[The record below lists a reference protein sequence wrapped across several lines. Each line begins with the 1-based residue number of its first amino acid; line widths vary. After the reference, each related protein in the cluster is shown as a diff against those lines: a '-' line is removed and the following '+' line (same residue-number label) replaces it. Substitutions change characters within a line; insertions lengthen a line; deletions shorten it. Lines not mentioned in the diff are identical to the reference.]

1 MSIATT
7 DPTTGRLLE
16 SFTSHDAS
24 SIEAALARAAVA
36 FRSWRARPLSER
48 ATVLGRVATLM
59 EGEREHLG
67 ALMTTEMGK
76 LRQAALDEVDKCAGA
91 CRHYAE
97 NSEHYIGEEVLEE
110 PDGVRERVRFE
121 PLGPVLAVMPWNF
134 PFWQVIRFAAPAL
147 AVGNV
152 ALLKHAASVPRC
164 ALALEDLFRR
174 AGAPE
179 GVFQTLLVE
188 SDAVEGIIA
197 DPRVAAVTLTGS
209 DRAGRAVGAAAGRH
223 LKKSVL
229 ELGGSDPFIVLP
241 AADLPRAVATAVKAR
256 LLSNGQS
263 CIAAKRFLVAAPVY
277 DRFRDGFVAA
287 MQALKV
293 GDPADPATE
302 LGPLATAAI
311 RDGLDAQVRR
321 SVEGGARLLCGG
333 RALDRPGFFYAPTV
347 LEDAPAHTPAA
358 REELFGP
365 VAALWRVRD
374 LDEAIA
380 RANDTSFGL
389 GATVWTTD
397 AAEAERAIR
406 EIEAGMVFVNGL
418 VASDPRFPFGGIKQS
433 GYGRELGGHGLREFV
448 NVKRVRERL

>member
-1 MSIATT
+1 
-7 DPTTGRLLE
+7 
-16 SFTSHDAS
+16 
-24 SIEAALARAAVA
+24 
-36 FRSWRARPLSER
+36 
-48 ATVLGRVATLM
+48 
-59 EGEREHLG
+59 
-67 ALMTTEMGK
+67 MGK

-110 PDGVRERVRFE
+110 PGGVRERVRFE

-229 ELGGSDPFIVLP
+229 ELGGNDPFIVLP
-241 AADLPRAVATAVKAR
+241 AADLPRALATAVKAR

-277 DRFRDGFVAA
+277 DRFREGFVAA

-365 VAALWRVRD
+365 VAALWCVRD

-418 VASDPRFPFGGIKQS
+418 VASDARFPFGGIKQS